1 MDVRLPDGT
10 VIKNVPD
17 GTTQAELTAKLEA
30 NGYDISKLVSA
41 APAASETP
49 SGPRRGKFAPI
60 LGIMKGVGDVMYGGQ
75 ELAGKGLKFLG
86 AEETGQAIIEDAARR
101 KAIEEERIAPYRE
114 KYPMGTGAGEI
125 VGQVIGT
132 APVGGALAAPFRG
145 VAAVSP
151 TAARIATPVAE
162 ALSSGGFRTG
172 VTSIPANIAL
182 RGGAGAIT
190 GGVSAGLINPE
201 DAEMGA
207 IVGAAAPLALP
218 AIAKG
223 VARSS
228 GWLTDL
234 AKGRLPEVKAGA
246 IARATLG
253 DDLPAA
259 VNALANA
266 KPGVTATQALADAGI
281 NADPFMALGE
291 LAKKNDV
298 SSWYRLLGEAQKAAQ
313 KNQLALTAGGPTQ
326 AAARAASDEAI
337 NQLNR
342 VTTPMRETELAAAN
356 TARDVTQRL
365 EPVLAQRQASAQS
378 ALQLQGQMATDAAQ
392 QANLARGGVI
402 PPSLGGTGNVSP
414 QAYPV
419 PGMPRVPS
427 VYPLNA
433 DRAVEAAQVAGE
445 AGAIARQRAG
455 EAGFIQRQ
463 IDSLAA
469 HGLKPIDT
477 DTIVGNITAKL
488 NDPKIGPSDVNQA
501 VLGKVANKIQEW
513 TAKGGGVIDADALYS
528 IRKNAIGEEIARLY
542 PNVDAKQ
549 QAKYAAKLLSE
560 VKPLIDDA
568 IEQAGGTGWR
578 RYLNTFETGM
588 KGVEQNRMGAE
599 ALRMFNDSPE
609 EFIKLMK
616 NENPKAVEDIF
627 GPGSYDIIKE
637 MGRKSAPMEDVA
649 RQLQRD
655 INIKEQAT
663 AGTGGL
669 KRIMDSEQSLFRR
682 IPAFFSRAT
691 TTANMAL
698 DVLEGKV
705 NEKTFEIFEKGFKSG
720 KNAAEMLRELPSVER
735 NQVLNLL
742 KNSSKWSA
750 GVTRGAGVSATE
762 PRNNLAPENRNALR
776 P

>member
-1 MDVRLPDGT
+1 MAFQTATNPDTGERLVLVNDAWKPIEKSATNDAGAKAYL
-10 VIKNVPD
+10 IGGNW
-17 GTTQAELTAKLEA
+17 LTEDMAKE
-30 NGYDISKLVSA
+30 V
-41 APAASETP
+41 P
-49 SGPRRGKFAPI
+49 SGPSRGKFAPI

-75 ELAGKGLKFLG
+75 ELVGKGLRGIG

-101 KAIEEERIAPYRE
+101 RAIEEERIAPYRE
-114 KYPMGTGAGEI
+114 KFPMGTGAGEI
-125 VGQVIGT
+125 TGQVIGT
-132 APVGGALAAPFRG
+132 LPVGGALAAPFRG
-145 VAAVSP
+145 MAAMSP
-151 TAARIATPVAE
+151 TAARVATPIAE

-172 VTSIPANIAL
+172 VSSIPANIAL
-182 RGGAGAIT
+182 RGGAGAVT
-190 GGVSAGLINPE
+190 GGISAGIINPE
-201 DAEMGA
+201 DAETGA
-207 IVGAAAPLALP
+207 LVSAAVPFALP
-218 AIAKG
+218 AITKG
-223 VARSS
+223 VARSA

-266 KPGVTATQALADAGI
+266 KPGITATQALADAGI

-298 SSWYRLLGEAQKAAQ
+298 GSWYRLLGEAQQAAQ

-326 AAARAASDEAI
+326 AAARAATDEAI

-342 VTTPMRETELAAAN
+342 VTAPMRETELGAAN
-356 TARDVTQRL
+356 IARDVRQRL
-365 EPVLAQRQASAQS
+365 EPTLNLRQGSMVGA
-378 ALQLQGQMATDAAQ
+378 LQGQGRAATDAAQ
-392 QANLARGGVI
+392 AGVRAETGAPGFLTQGTRAAESDVLADTMGVI
-402 PPSLGGTGNVSP
+402 KSQRGN
-414 QAYPV
+414 
-419 PGMPRVPS
+419 
-427 VYPLNA
+427 
-433 DRAVEAAQVAGE
+433 
-445 AGAIARQRAG
+445 

-513 TAKGGGVIDADALYS
+513 TTKGGGVIDADALYS

-542 PNVDAKQ
+542 PNADAKQ

-560 VKPLIDDA
+560 VKPLIDEA
-568 IEQAGGTGWR
+568 IESAGGTGWR

-599 ALRMFNDSPE
+599 ALRMFNDSPT

-616 NENPKAVEDIF
+616 NESPKAVEDIF
-627 GPGSYDIIKE
+627 GPGSYNIIKE

-649 RQLQRD
+649 RKLQRD
-655 INIKEQAT
+655 INIKEQGA

-669 KRIMDSEQSLFRR
+669 KRIMESEQSLFRR
-682 IPAFFSRAT
+682 IPAYFSRT
-691 TTANMAL
+691 TTSANMAL

-705 NEKTFEIFEKGFKSG
+705 NEKTFALFEKGFKSG
-720 KNAAEMLRELPSVER
+720 KNAVELLKELPSVER

-762 PRNNLAPENRNALR
+762 PRNNLAPENRNSLR

>member
-10 VIKNVPD
+10 VIKNVPE
-17 GTTQAELTAKLEA
+17 GTTKADLTAKLQA
-30 NGYDISKLVSA
+30 NGYDISLLADNVE
-41 APAASETP
+41 APP
-49 SGPRRGKFAPI
+49 SGPRSGKFAPI

-75 ELAGKGLKFLG
+75 ELVGKGLEFLG
-86 AEETGQAIIEDAARR
+86 AKETGQAIIEDAARR

-125 VGQVIGT
+125 TGQVIGT
-132 APVGGALAAPFRG
+132 LPVGGALAAPFRG

-151 TAARIATPVAE
+151 TAARFATPVAE

-172 VTSIPANIAL
+172 VSSIPANVAL

-190 GGVSAGLINPE
+190 GGVSAGIINPE
-201 DAEMGA
+201 DAETGA
-207 IVGAAAPLALP
+207 LVGGIVPLALP
-218 AIAKG
+218 GIAKG
-223 VARSS
+223 VARST

-234 AKGRLPEVKAGA
+234 VKGRLPEVKAGA

-298 SSWYRLLGEAQKAAQ
+298 SSWYRLLGEAQQAAQ

-342 VTTPMRETELAAAN
+342 VTTPMRETELGAAN
-356 TARDVTQRL
+356 IARDVTQRL
-365 EPVLAQRQASAQS
+365 EPTLAQRQASAQS
-378 ALQLQGQMATDAAQ
+378 ALQMQGQMATDAAQ
-392 QANLARGGVI
+392 QTNLARGGTI
-402 PPSLGGTGNVSP
+402 PPVLGGTGNL
-414 QAYPV
+414 PV
-419 PGMPRVPS
+419 NRT
-427 VYPLNA
+427 LNV
-433 DRAVEAAQVAGE
+433 DRAAEAAQVAGE
-445 AGAIARQRAG
+445 AGAIAKQRGA

-477 DTIVGNITAKL
+477 DSIVGSITAKL

-501 VLGKVANKIQEW
+501 VLGKVASKIQEW

-578 RYLNTFETGM
+578 RYLQTYETGM

-637 MGRKSAPMEDVA
+637 MGRKSAPMEEIK
-649 RQLQRD
+649 RQLERD
-655 INIKEQAT
+655 IKIKEQAA
-663 AGTGGL
+663 AGAGGL
-669 KRIMDSEQSLFRR
+669 KRIMESEQSLFRR
-682 IPAFFSRAT
+682 IPAFFSRTT

-705 NEKTFEIFEKGFKSG
+705 NEKTLALFEKGFKSG
-720 KNAAEMLRELPSVER
+720 KNAVELLKELPTVER
-735 NQVLNLL
+735 NRVLNLL
-742 KNSSKWSA
+742 KNSSQWSA
-750 GVTRGAGVSATE
+750 GVTRGAGVSAAE
-762 PRNNLAPENRNALR
+762 PTNNLAPENRNALR

>member
-1 MDVRLPDGT
+1 
-10 VIKNVPD
+10 
-17 GTTQAELTAKLEA
+17 
-30 NGYDISKLVSA
+30 
-41 APAASETP
+41 
-49 SGPRRGKFAPI
+49 
-60 LGIMKGVGDVMYGGQ
+60 
-75 ELAGKGLKFLG
+75 
-86 AEETGQAIIEDAARR
+86 
-101 KAIEEERIAPYRE
+101 
-114 KYPMGTGAGEI
+114 
-125 VGQVIGT
+125 
-132 APVGGALAAPFRG
+132 
-145 VAAVSP
+145 
-151 TAARIATPVAE
+151 
-162 ALSSGGFRTG
+162 
-172 VTSIPANIAL
+172 L
-182 RGGAGAIT
+182 RGGAGAVT
-190 GGVSAGLINPE
+190 GGVSAGIINPE
-201 DAEMGA
+201 DAETGA
-207 IVGAAAPLALP
+207 LVGAAVPLALP

-266 KPGVTATQALADAGI
+266 KPGITATQALADAGI

-298 SSWYRLLGEAQKAAQ
+298 GSWYRLLGEAQQAAQ

-365 EPVLAQRQASAQS
+365 EPVFAQRQASMVNA
-378 ALQLQGQMATDAAQ
+378 LQGQGRAATDAAQ
-392 QANLARGGVI
+392 AGVRAETGAPGFLTQGTRAAESDVLADTMGVI
-402 PPSLGGTGNVSP
+402 KAQRGN
-414 QAYPV
+414 
-419 PGMPRVPS
+419 
-427 VYPLNA
+427 
-433 DRAVEAAQVAGE
+433 
-445 AGAIARQRAG
+445 

-637 MGRKSAPMEDVA
+637 MGRKSAPMEEIK
-649 RQLQRD
+649 RQLERD
-655 INIKEQAT
+655 IVTIPKQVA

-669 KRIMDSEQSLFRR
+669 KRIMESEQSLFRR

-698 DVLEGKV
+698 DVLENKV
-705 NEKTFEIFEKGFKSG
+705 NEKTFALFEKGFKSG
-720 KNAAEMLRELPSVER
+720 KNAVELLKELPTVER

-762 PRNNLAPENRNALR
+762 SQNNLAPENRNALR

>member
-1 MDVRLPDGT
+1 MG
-10 VIKNVPD
+10 VIK
-17 GTTQAELTAKLEA
+17 
-30 NGYDISKLVSA
+30 
-41 APAASETP
+41 
-49 SGPRRGKFAPI
+49 
-60 LGIMKGVGDVMYGGQ
+60 
-75 ELAGKGLKFLG
+75 
-86 AEETGQAIIEDAARR
+86 
-101 KAIEEERIAPYRE
+101 
-114 KYPMGTGAGEI
+114 
-125 VGQVIGT
+125 
-132 APVGGALAAPFRG
+132 
-145 VAAVSP
+145 
-151 TAARIATPVAE
+151 
-162 ALSSGGFRTG
+162 
-172 VTSIPANIAL
+172 
-182 RGGAGAIT
+182 
-190 GGVSAGLINPE
+190 
-201 DAEMGA
+201 
-207 IVGAAAPLALP
+207 
-218 AIAKG
+218 
-223 VARSS
+223 
-228 GWLTDL
+228 
-234 AKGRLPEVKAGA
+234 
-246 IARATLG
+246 
-253 DDLPAA
+253 
-259 VNALANA
+259 
-266 KPGVTATQALADAGI
+266 
-281 NADPFMALGE
+281 
-291 LAKKNDV
+291 
-298 SSWYRLLGEAQKAAQ
+298 
-313 KNQLALTAGGPTQ
+313 
-326 AAARAASDEAI
+326 
-337 NQLNR
+337 
-342 VTTPMRETELAAAN
+342 
-356 TARDVTQRL
+356 
-365 EPVLAQRQASAQS
+365 AQR
-378 ALQLQGQMATDAAQ
+378 
-392 QANLARGGVI
+392 
-402 PPSLGGTGNVSP
+402 GN
-414 QAYPV
+414 
-419 PGMPRVPS
+419 
-427 VYPLNA
+427 
-433 DRAVEAAQVAGE
+433 
-445 AGAIARQRAG
+445 

-637 MGRKSAPMEDVA
+637 MGRKSAPMEEIK
-649 RQLQRD
+649 RQLERD
-655 INIKEQAT
+655 IVTIPKQVA

-669 KRIMDSEQSLFRR
+669 KRIMESEQSLFRR

-698 DVLEGKV
+698 DVLENKV
-705 NEKTFEIFEKGFKSG
+705 NEKTFALFEKGFKSG
-720 KNAAEMLRELPSVER
+720 KNAVELLKELPTVER

-762 PRNNLAPENRNALR
+762 SQNNLAPENRNALR

>member
-1 MDVRLPDGT
+1 
-10 VIKNVPD
+10 
-17 GTTQAELTAKLEA
+17 
-30 NGYDISKLVSA
+30 
-41 APAASETP
+41 
-49 SGPRRGKFAPI
+49 
-60 LGIMKGVGDVMYGGQ
+60 
-75 ELAGKGLKFLG
+75 
-86 AEETGQAIIEDAARR
+86 
-101 KAIEEERIAPYRE
+101 
-114 KYPMGTGAGEI
+114 
-125 VGQVIGT
+125 
-132 APVGGALAAPFRG
+132 
-145 VAAVSP
+145 
-151 TAARIATPVAE
+151 
-162 ALSSGGFRTG
+162 
-172 VTSIPANIAL
+172 
-182 RGGAGAIT
+182 
-190 GGVSAGLINPE
+190 
-201 DAEMGA
+201 
-207 IVGAAAPLALP
+207 
-218 AIAKG
+218 
-223 VARSS
+223 
-228 GWLTDL
+228 L

-266 KPGVTATQALADAGI
+266 KPGITATQALADAGI

-298 SSWYRLLGEAQKAAQ
+298 GSWYRLLGEAQQAAQ

-326 AAARAASDEAI
+326 AAARAATDEAI

-342 VTTPMRETELAAAN
+342 VTAPMRETELGAAN
-356 TARDVTQRL
+356 IARDVTQRL
-365 EPVLAQRQASAQS
+365 EPTLNLRQGSMVGA
-378 ALQLQGQMATDAAQ
+378 LQGQGRAATDAAQ
-392 QANLARGGVI
+392 AGV
-402 PPSLGGTGNVSP
+402 
-414 QAYPV
+414 
-419 PGMPRVPS
+419 
-427 VYPLNA
+427 
-433 DRAVEAAQVAGE
+433 RAE
-445 AGAIARQRAG
+445 AGAPGFLTQGTRAAESDVLADTMGVIKSQRG
-455 EAGFIQRQ
+455 NEAGFIQRQ

-501 VLGKVANKIQEW
+501 VLGKVASKIQEW
-513 TAKGGGVIDADALYS
+513 TTKGGGVIDADALYS

-542 PNVDAKQ
+542 PNADAKQ

-568 IEQAGGTGWR
+568 IESAGGTGWR

-599 ALRMFNDSPE
+599 ALRMFNDSPT

-616 NENPKAVEDIF
+616 NESPKAVEDIF

-649 RQLQRD
+649 RKLQRD
-655 INIKEQAT
+655 INIKEQGA

-669 KRIMDSEQSLFRR
+669 KRIMESEQSLFRR
-682 IPAFFSRAT
+682 IPAYFSRT
-691 TTANMAL
+691 TTSANMAL

-705 NEKTFEIFEKGFKSG
+705 NEKTFALFEKGFKSG
-720 KNAAEMLRELPSVER
+720 KNAVELLKELPSVER

-750 GVTRGAGVSATE
+750 SVTRGAGVSATE
-762 PRNNLAPENRNALR
+762 PRNNLAPENRNSLR

>member
-1 MDVRLPDGT
+1 MDVKLPDGT
-10 VIKNVPD
+10 IIKGVPD
-17 GTTQAELTAKLEA
+17 GMSQADLTAKLQA
-30 NGYDISKLVSA
+30 NGYDIAKLTSTA
-41 APAASETP
+41 DEMP
-49 SGPRRGKFAPI
+49 SGPRSGKFAPI

-75 ELAGKGLKFLG
+75 ELVGKGLEFLG
-86 AEETGQAIIEDAARR
+86 AKDTGQAIIEDAARR
-101 KAIEEERIAPYRE
+101 RAIEEERIAPYRE
-114 KYPMGTGAGEI
+114 KFPMGTGAGEI
-125 VGQVIGT
+125 TGQVIGT
-132 APVGGALAAPFRG
+132 LPVGGALSAPFRG
-145 VAAVSP
+145 VAAMSP
-151 TAARIATPVAE
+151 TAARVATPVAE

-172 VTSIPANIAL
+172 VSSIPANIAL
-182 RGGAGAIT
+182 RGGAGAVT
-190 GGVSAGLINPE
+190 GGVSAGIINPE
-201 DAEMGA
+201 DAETGA
-207 IVGAAAPLALP
+207 MVGAAVPFALP

-266 KPGVTATQALADAGI
+266 KPGITATQALADAGI

-298 SSWYRLLGEAQKAAQ
+298 SSWYRLLGEAQQAAQ

-342 VTTPMRETELAAAN
+342 VTAPMRETELGAAN
-356 TARDVTQRL
+356 IARDVTQRL
-365 EPVLAQRQASAQS
+365 EPTLGQRQTSMVGA
-378 ALQLQGQMATDAAQ
+378 LQGQGRAATDAAQ
-392 QANLARGGVI
+392 AGVRAETGAPGFLTQGTRAAESDVLADTMGVI
-402 PPSLGGTGNVSP
+402 KS
-414 QAYPV
+414 
-419 PGMPRVPS
+419 
-427 VYPLNA
+427 
-433 DRAVEAAQVAGE
+433 
-445 AGAIARQRAG
+445 QRG
-455 EAGFIQRQ
+455 DEAGFIQRQ

-477 DTIVGNITAKL
+477 DTIVGSITSKL

-501 VLGKVANKIQEW
+501 VLGKVVSKIQEW

-568 IEQAGGTGWR
+568 IETAGGTGWR

-599 ALRMFNDSPE
+599 ALRMFNDSPT

-616 NENPKAVEDIF
+616 NESPKAVEDIF

-637 MGRKSAPMEDVA
+637 MGRKSAPMEEVK
-649 RQLQRD
+649 RQLARD
-655 INIKEQAT
+655 IKIKEQA
-663 AGTGGL
+663 AVGTGGL
-669 KRIMDSEQSLFRR
+669 KRIMESEQSLFRR
-682 IPAFFSRAT
+682 IPAYFSRTT

-705 NEKTFEIFEKGFKSG
+705 NEKTFALFEKGFKSG
-720 KNAAEMLRELPSVER
+720 KNAAELLKELPTVER

-742 KNSSKWSA
+742 KNNSKWSA

-762 PRNNLAPENRNALR
+762 PRNNLAPENRNNLR

>member
-1 MDVRLPDGT
+1 MAFQTATNPDTGERLVLVNDAWKPIEKSATNDAGAKAYL
-10 VIKNVPD
+10 VGGNW
-17 GTTQAELTAKLEA
+17 LTEDMAKE
-30 NGYDISKLVSA
+30 V
-41 APAASETP
+41 P
-49 SGPRRGKFAPI
+49 SGPRSGKFAPV

-75 ELAGKGLKFLG
+75 ELVGKGLEYLG
-86 AEETGQAIIEDAARR
+86 AKETGQAIIEDAARR
-101 KAIEEERIAPYRE
+101 RAIEEERIAPYRE
-114 KYPMGTGAGEI
+114 KFPMGTGAGEI
-125 VGQVIGT
+125 TGQVIGT
-132 APVGGALAAPFRG
+132 LPIGGALSAPFRG
-145 VAAVSP
+145 VAAMSP
-151 TAARIATPVAE
+151 TAARVAKPVAE

-172 VTSIPANIAL
+172 VSSIPANLAL
-182 RGGAGAIT
+182 RAGAGAVT
-190 GGVSAGLINPE
+190 GGAAAGIINPE
-201 DAEMGA
+201 DAETGA
-207 IVGAAAPLALP
+207 LVGAAVPLALP

-234 AKGRLPEVKAGA
+234 MKGRLPEVKAGA

-266 KPGVTATQALADAGI
+266 KPGITATQALADAGI

-298 SSWYRLLGEAQKAAQ
+298 SSWYRLLGEAQQAAQ

-342 VTTPMRETELAAAN
+342 VTAPMRETELGAAN
-356 TARDVTQRL
+356 IARDVRQRL
-365 EPVLAQRQASAQS
+365 EPTLGQRQTSMVGA
-378 ALQLQGQMATDAAQ
+378 LQGQGRAATDAAQ
-392 QANLARGGVI
+392 AGVRAETGAPGFLTQGTRAAESDVLADTMGVI
-402 PPSLGGTGNVSP
+402 KS
-414 QAYPV
+414 Q
-419 PGMPRVPS
+419 R
-427 VYPLNA
+427 
-433 DRAVEAAQVAGE
+433 
-445 AGAIARQRAG
+445 GA

-477 DTIVGNITAKL
+477 ESIVGSITAKL

-568 IEQAGGTGWR
+568 IETAGGTGWR

-588 KGVEQNRMGAE
+588 KGVEQNQMGAD
-599 ALRMFNDSPE
+599 ALRMFNDSPK

-616 NENPKAVEDIF
+616 NESPKAVEDIF

-655 INIKEQAT
+655 INIKEQGA
-663 AGTGGL
+663 AGIGGL
-669 KRIMDSEQSLFRR
+669 KRIMESEQSLFRR
-682 IPAFFSRAT
+682 IPAYFSRTT

-705 NEKTFEIFEKGFKSG
+705 NEKTFALFEKGFKSG
-720 KNAAEMLRELPSVER
+720 KNAAELLKELPTVER

>member
-1 MDVRLPDGT
+1 MAFQTATNPDTGERLVLVNDAWKPIEKSATNDAGAKAYL
-10 VIKNVPD
+10 VGGNW
-17 GTTQAELTAKLEA
+17 LTEDMAKE
-30 NGYDISKLVSA
+30 V
-41 APAASETP
+41 P
-49 SGPRRGKFAPI
+49 SGPRSGKFAPI

-75 ELAGKGLKFLG
+75 ELVGKGLEFIG
-86 AEETGQAIIEDAARR
+86 AKETGQAIIEDAARR
-101 KAIEEERIAPYRE
+101 RAIEEERIAPYRE
-114 KYPMGTGAGEI
+114 KFPMGTGAGEI
-125 VGQVIGT
+125 TGQVLGT
-132 APVGGALAAPFRG
+132 LPIGGALSAPFRG
-145 VAAVSP
+145 VAAMSP
-151 TAARIATPVAE
+151 TAARVATPVAE

-172 VTSIPANIAL
+172 VSSIPANIAL
-182 RGGAGAIT
+182 RGGAGAVT
-190 GGVSAGLINPE
+190 GGAAAGIINPE
-201 DAEMGA
+201 DAETGA
-207 IVGAAAPLALP
+207 LVGAAVPLALP

-234 AKGRLPEVKAGA
+234 MKGRLPEVKAGA

-266 KPGVTATQALADAGI
+266 KPGITATQALADAGI

-298 SSWYRLLGEAQKAAQ
+298 SSWYRLLGEAQQAAQ

-342 VTTPMRETELAAAN
+342 VTAPMRETELGAAN
-356 TARDVTQRL
+356 IARDVRQRL
-365 EPVLAQRQASAQS
+365 EPTLGQRQTSMVGA
-378 ALQLQGQMATDAAQ
+378 LQGQGRAATDAAQ
-392 QANLARGGVI
+392 AGVRAETGAPGFLTQGTRAAESDVLADTMGVI
-402 PPSLGGTGNVSP
+402 KS
-414 QAYPV
+414 Q
-419 PGMPRVPS
+419 R
-427 VYPLNA
+427 
-433 DRAVEAAQVAGE
+433 
-445 AGAIARQRAG
+445 GA

-477 DTIVGNITAKL
+477 DTIVGNITSKL

-501 VLGKVANKIQEW
+501 VLGKVASKIQEW
-513 TAKGGGVIDADALYS
+513 TAKGGGVIDANALYS

-568 IEQAGGTGWR
+568 IETAGGTGWR

-588 KGVEQNRMGAE
+588 KGVEQNQMGAD
-599 ALRMFNDSPE
+599 ALRMFNDSPK

-616 NENPKAVEDIF
+616 NESPKAVEDIF

-655 INIKEQAT
+655 INIKEQGA

-669 KRIMDSEQSLFRR
+669 KRIMESEQSLFRR
-682 IPAFFSRAT
+682 IPAFFSRTT

-705 NEKTFEIFEKGFKSG
+705 NEKTFALFEKGFKSG
-720 KNAAEMLRELPSVER
+720 KNAVELLKELPTVER

>member
-1 MDVRLPDGT
+1 MAFQTATNPDTGERLVLVGDAWKPFEKSATNDAGAKAYL
-10 VIKNVPD
+10 IGGNW
-17 GTTQAELTAKLEA
+17 LTEDMAKE
-30 NGYDISKLVSA
+30 V
-41 APAASETP
+41 P
-49 SGPRRGKFAPI
+49 SGPSRGKFAPI

-75 ELAGKGLKFLG
+75 ELVGKGLEFVG
-86 AEETGQAIIEDAARR
+86 AKETGQAIIEDAARR
-101 KAIEEERIAPYRE
+101 RAIEEERIAPYKE
-114 KYPMGTGAGEI
+114 KFPMGTGAGEL

-132 APVGGALAAPFRG
+132 LPVGGALAAPFRG
-145 VAAVSP
+145 VAAMSP
-151 TAARIATPVAE
+151 TAARVATPVAE

-172 VTSIPANIAL
+172 VSSIPANIAL
-182 RGGAGAIT
+182 RGGAGAVT

-201 DAEMGA
+201 DAETGA
-207 IVGAAAPLALP
+207 MVGAAIPFALP
-218 AIAKG
+218 AITKG
-223 VARSS
+223 IARSS

-259 VNALANA
+259 VKALANA
-266 KPGVTATQALADAGI
+266 KPGITATQALADAGI

-298 SSWYRLLGEAQKAAQ
+298 SSWYRLLGEAQQAAQ

-326 AAARAASDEAI
+326 TAARAASDEAI

-342 VTTPMRETELAAAN
+342 VTAPMRETELGAAN
-356 TARDVTQRL
+356 IARNVRQRL
-365 EPVLAQRQASAQS
+365 EPTLGQRQTSMVGA
-378 ALQLQGQMATDAAQ
+378 LQGQGRAATDAAQ
-392 QANLARGGVI
+392 AGVRAETGAPGFLTQGTRAAESDVLADTMGVI
-402 PPSLGGTGNVSP
+402 KS
-414 QAYPV
+414 
-419 PGMPRVPS
+419 
-427 VYPLNA
+427 
-433 DRAVEAAQVAGE
+433 
-445 AGAIARQRAG
+445 QRG
-455 EAGFIQRQ
+455 DEAGFIQRQ

-477 DTIVGNITAKL
+477 DTIVGNITSKL

-501 VLGKVANKIQEW
+501 VLGKVASKIQEW
-513 TAKGGGVIDADALYS
+513 TAKGGGVIDANALYS

-568 IEQAGGTGWR
+568 IETAGGTGWR

-588 KGVEQNRMGAE
+588 KGVEQNQMGAD
-599 ALRMFNDSPE
+599 ALRMFNDSPK

-616 NENPKAVEDIF
+616 NESPKAVEDIF

-637 MGRKSAPMEDVA
+637 MGRKSASMEDVA

-655 INIKEQAT
+655 INIKEQGA

-669 KRIMDSEQSLFRR
+669 KRIMESEQSLFRR
-682 IPAFFSRAT
+682 IPAFFSRTT

-705 NEKTFEIFEKGFKSG
+705 NEKTFALFEKGFKSG
-720 KNAAEMLRELPSVER
+720 KNAVELLKELPTVDR

-762 PRNNLAPENRNALR
+762 PRNNLAPEQQNRNSLR